1 MNYHN
6 SKVTLELGEMV
17 DSGVK
22 VWDFDYPSYYKGEEK
37 TAFEQLVIDHYRFRQ
52 IGMETPGRWLH
63 SFRTRIREIMPY
75 YIQLYKSVELMM
87 NVDDPFKAYDLTE
100 TFTKETS
107 DSSVISGES
116 STEDSSTS
124 ETSGQTSQ
132 TGSNSTEGTSNKSG
146 SNASERK
153 FSNTP
158 QGSISNIEDYM
169 TEATKESGTTGEDIS
184 TAESGSS
191 SAEGTSSENGTTSG
205 QSSSTTS
212 GTSENTGKETYTLK
226 RFGNIGVQ
234 PLGQEIEAYRKALIN
249 VDLMVINE
257 LKDLFLK
264 VY

>member
-1 MNYHN
+1 MLNYHN

-17 DSGVK
+17 ESGVQ

-37 TAFEQLVIDHYRFRQ
+37 TAFEQLVLDHYRFRQ

-75 YIQLYKSVELMM
+75 YIQLYKSVELMA

-100 TFTKETS
+100 TFTKHTTGSGSTTGTS
-107 DSSVISGES
+107 ESESTGSSES
-116 STEDSSTS
+116 SSTS
-124 ETSGQTSQ
+124 NESR
-132 TGSNSTEGTSNKSG
+132 SNSKN
-146 SNASERK
+146 RK

-158 QGSISNIEDYM
+158 QGSIDNIEKYM
-169 TEATKESGTTGEDIS
+169 TEASVESEGDTNELTNTDTDTSSS
-184 TAESGSS
+184 TASASSSGSS
-191 SAEGTSSENGTTSG
+191 ESEGT
-205 QSSSTTS
+205 
-212 GTSENTGKETYTLK
+212 ETYELK

-249 VDLMVINE
+249 VDLMVIDE